1 MSDQQTVHIR
11 KDGSNTYTLSRWIK
25 GFRAEVMSLRRTNG
39 RLLLI
44 DAEDGVRG
52 GVYYFPES
60 DSMLIEAIGLCTSIE
75 KCTEEGA

>member
-1 MSDQQTVHIR
+1 
-11 KDGSNTYTLSRWIK
+11 
-25 GFRAEVMSLRRTNG
+25 MSLRRTNG